1 MLYCQLILLKGEG
14 NATLNCKT
22 QPHIDTRV
30 AYNLRGLPLGGTLL
44 VGDGTARHAVQ
55 ADASRGTAN
64 LPPLES
70 AALWAAY
77 LDRAGRCLAW
87 GTADGKWHEYL
98 AAHLYDYAEA
108 QKPRAVPVET
118 SVPTAPTDLADFGV
132 VAVEMD
138 TVRDEMAKTPAK
150 PPYPAVEGQ
159 AEQALEGR
167 DLAPAAT
174 ETPAP
179 EAPVAMADDTAE
191 TPSQKGEDAP
201 AGHVVE
207 AQPFFAED
215 VARLLAAFEEYPPYV
230 PLMQRVEGSRWVE
243 VNAGE
248 EDAYLLGLLYD
259 STPAPTH
266 LVYGVKGQR
275 LRPFAPDAEWL
286 SASDDAPD
294 EGWWLIYY
302 NL

>member
-1 MLYCQLILLKGEG
+1 MLYCQLILLKGDG
-14 NATLNCKT
+14 NATLTCKI

-30 AYNLRGLPLGGTLL
+30 AYNLRGLPLGGTLI
-44 VGDGTARHAVQ
+44 VGDGTTRHA
-55 ADASRGTAN
+55 AYIDALRGTAN
-64 LPPLES
+64 LPPLET

-77 LDRAGRCLAW
+77 LDREGRCLAW

-108 QKPRAVPVET
+108 QKPRAVSAET
-118 SVPTAPTDLADFGV
+118 PALSVPTDLADLGV
-132 VAVEMD
+132 VAVEWD
-138 TVRDEMAKTPAK
+138 TARAARATASERPANSV
-150 PPYPAVEGQ
+150 VEGQ
-159 AEQALEGR
+159 DEQALEALR
-167 DLAPAAT
+167 KAPAAT
-174 ETPAP
+174 ETPAH
-179 EAPVAMADDTAE
+179 E
-191 TPSQKGEDAP
+191 TPAPIADPGEMPSQRGEDTP

-215 VARLLAAFEEYPPYV
+215 VARLLAAFEEYPPYA
-230 PLMQRVEGSRWVE
+230 PLMQRIEGSRWVE

-286 SASDDAPD
+286 SASDDTPD